1 MALVNPVVLSA
12 VQSVVQRVDDV
23 RATLKLARQYGG
35 AAAAYSIRDI
45 GAGGVVVRVRRS
57 TGGEQDFSAS
67 EITSG
72 ALATYVGAG
81 NDGFVKTWYDQSGNG
96 NNATNTTTSEQP
108 TIVSSGTYVGGVKF
122 TGAADGSSPTYL
134 TTGSRIG
141 YTASHFCTYVIDDKT
156 DQSPF
161 TAIIGGRA
169 NSSAVGYQI
178 GVSGVS
184 SGKRPQVFY
193 YGTGGDANYALT
205 LAADGLN
212 STETAL
218 ITIERSGQNVKAY
231 KNGNLTNLNYLA
243 HNITT
248 PTQDFNR
255 IGTAQRLD
263 QTVTGTGLGGILK
276 EVIMWES
283 DLSGD
288 RSDIETNIKD
298 HYSIS

>member
-45 GAGGVVVRVRRS
+45 GADGGAVVRVRRS

-122 TGAADGSSPTYL
+122 TGAADGSSPTFF
-134 TTGSRIG
+134 TTDSRIG
-141 YTASHFCTYVIDDKT
+141 YTASHFCTYVIDDKI
-156 DQSPF
+156 DQSLF

-169 NSSAVGYQI
+169 QSSAVGYHI
-178 GVSGVS
+178 GVSS
-184 SGKRPQVFY
+184 SERPQVFY
-193 YGTGGDANYALT
+193 YGTGGDSNNDSAG
-205 LAADGLN
+205 AADALN
-212 STETAL
+212 TTETAL
-218 ITIERSGQNVKAY
+218 ITIERSGQNVKGY
-231 KNGNLTNLNYLA
+231 KNGNLTDINYLA

-255 IGTAQRLD
+255 IGTSQRLD
-263 QTVTGTGLGGILK
+263 QTVTGFGLGAILK

-298 HYSIS
+298 YYSIT